1 MDSLIDLFISLINSM
16 AVIIVVAYVITRSHF
31 YTEILEK
38 KLTPVNQLL
47 LVMIFGVFSI
57 YGTLSG
63 IKVFDAYANIRD
75 LGPAIAGLIGGP
87 WVGLGAGLIGAAHR
101 FLQGGF
107 TELACSTATI
117 VAGLMAGLV
126 YKWKRGEFIGV
137 SGAVIFA
144 IVVELV
150 HMGLTLLLSRPFDQ
164 AVVVVKTVIGPMVVA
179 NAMGM
184 GVFAFIIS
192 NLMKERATEAEKRQI
207 EGELLVA
214 REIQMSIVPRIF
226 PPFPERFEF
235 EINAV
240 LEPAKEV
247 GGDFY
252 DFFFI
257 DDNHLF
263 FVIGDVSGKGV
274 PASLFMAVTKTLFRV
289 EANLETG
296 PQDVMSRV
304 NNALCRDN
312 DTGMFVT
319 VFCGILD
326 TGTGR
331 VQYAN
336 GGHNP
341 PYVVRRNGRIENLS
355 AGGVALGIIEEVS
368 YKPVEIV
375 LDKNELL
382 VMFTD
387 GVTEAMDRKGNLFT
401 EDRLIETLA
410 SYQGIGVEETTE
422 NILSAVRSYAA
433 GAAQSDDITIL
444 VLKYLMSGI
453 SD

>member
-1 MDSLIDLFISLINSM
+1 MDSLIELLISLINSM
-16 AVIIVVAYVITRSHF
+16 AVIIVIAYVITRSQF

-38 KLTPVNQLL
+38 KLTPVNKLL
-47 LVMIFGVFSI
+47 LVMIFGTFSI

-63 IKVFDAYANIRD
+63 IKVFDAIANIRD

-107 TELACSTATI
+107 TCMACSTATI
-117 VAGLMAGLV
+117 VAGVMAGLV
-126 YKWKRGEFIGV
+126 YKWRKGKFVGV
-137 SGAVIFA
+137 TGAVILA

-150 HMGLTLLLSRPFDQ
+150 HMGLTLLFSRPFDQ
-164 AVVVVKTVIGPMVVA
+164 AVVVVRTVIGPMVVA
-179 NAMGM
+179 NALGM
-184 GVFAFIIS
+184 GVFAFIIA

-214 REIQMSIVPRIF
+214 RDIQMSIVPRIF
-226 PPFPERFEF
+226 PPFPERSEF
-235 EINAV
+235 EVNAI

-257 DDNHLF
+257 DDEHLF

-274 PASLFMAVTKTLFRV
+274 PASLFMAVTKTLFRAEV
-289 EANLETG
+289 NRDTG
-296 PQDVMSRV
+296 PQDVMFRV

-326 TGTGR
+326 TRTGQI
-331 VQYAN
+331 QYAN

-341 PYVVRRNGRIENLS
+341 PYVVRSNGRIENLS
-355 AGGVALGIIEEVS
+355 AGGVALGVIEEVS
-368 YKPVEIV
+368 YKLVELV
-375 LDKNELL
+375 LEIGEQL

-387 GVTEAMDRKGNLFT
+387 GVTEAMDKKGNLFT
-401 EDRLIETLA
+401 DDRLVETLA
-410 SYQGIGVEETTE
+410 NHQETSAEETTGDV
-422 NILSAVRSYAA
+422 LTAVRSFAA

-444 VLKYLMSGI
+444 VLKYLKSRER
-453 SD
+453 